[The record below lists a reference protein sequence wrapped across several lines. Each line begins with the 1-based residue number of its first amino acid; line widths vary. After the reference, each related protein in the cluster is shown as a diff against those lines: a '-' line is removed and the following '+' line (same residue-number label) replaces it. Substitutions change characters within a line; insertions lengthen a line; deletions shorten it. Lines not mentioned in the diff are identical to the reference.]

1 MAQLMT
7 QKGLASDTA
16 YREPDVL
23 IAGAGVCR
31 VDNRG
36 PQVQNVGFV
45 ARVYRR
51 GPITAVRALIVARA
65 TVHEAGK
72 GEIYWA
78 RS

>member
-1 MAQLMT
+1 MTQLMT
-7 QKGLASDTA
+7 QALASDTTDG
-16 YREPDVL
+16 ESGVL
-23 IAGAGVCR
+23 IADAGVCR

-36 PQVQNVGFV
+36 PQVQIVGFV